1 MRLCRRHSQNFYDVS
16 VYHRL
21 QYATPGDGGSI
32 SYPMHDIGSDAVR
45 KAPDWKA
52 PDWKAPDWKASR
64 GDTLALNSVDSEFL
78 AYTICNGVHLA
89 VMGNPMVSN
98 SNSSTSC
105 HALPS
110 SFMRFLTLKEWLLRS
125 F

>member
-16 VYHRL
+16 VNHRL

-45 KAPDWKA
+45 
-52 PDWKAPDWKASR
+52 KAPDWKASR